1 MNFTSSKKFGEMARE
16 IAAHF
21 NNCDFI
27 KAASTMPYS
36 TEEYFTKSRS
46 ALTEIYLSIKT
57 HFKTVRMIVD
67 DYIIND
73 DIDEF
78 ISNQELFDNDRDED
92 IYMQFVRND
101 VGQVFTDLHNLRLDL
116 VALKVIAHPE
126 DYSQEMQAFSMND
139 IIIERINDSEPNI
152 RMWNYCCEQL
162 KNRAS
167 SKTKEGENATEG
179 EPTKEEPT
187 KEEAKNVQNDVLNP
201 DEPTQS
207 KEVNDVF
214 EISNVDLVIEIYK
227 YIIST
232 EVISKDFK
240 LQQFIS
246 AIEQASINCIPI
258 EKKKKGIS
266 ILKPLKDYC
275 IGRNKR
281 EWYRRACSSVNVP
294 TSRVTSN
301 NSNLK
306 EWYEDLQKIVSKY
319 SK

>member
-21 NNCDFI
+21 KNNDII

-46 ALTEIYLSIKT
+46 ALTEIYLNIKT
-57 HFKTVRMIVD
+57 HFKTVQMIVD

-78 ISNQELFDNDRDED
+78 ISNPELFDNDRDED

-162 KNRAS
+162 KNRAR
-167 SKTKEGENATEG
+167 SKTKEGENASEG
-179 EPTKEEPT
+179 EPTKEEHI

-201 DEPTQS
+201 DEPTHS
-207 KEVNDVF
+207 KEVNEVF

-227 YIIST
+227 YLIST

-266 ILKPLKDYC
+266 ILKPLKDCC

>member
-36 TEEYFTKSRS
+36 TEEYYTKSRS

-57 HFKTVRMIVD
+57 HFRTVQMIVD

-73 DIDEF
+73 DIDVF
-78 ISNQELFDNDRDED
+78 ISNPELFDNERDED

-167 SKTKEGENATEG
+167 SKTKKGENATEG
-179 EPTKEEPT
+179 EHTKEERT

-201 DEPTQS
+201 DEPTHS

-258 EKKKKGIS
+258 EKKKGIS

-275 IGRNKR
+275 IGRKKR